1 MAKSSVQSRVSSIAK
16 EKLDKENQ
24 IRAEEQKQRQAKYR
38 PDVNSQQA
46 YNSIMA
52 EVTKRRNAAA
62 NIRQVGREAT
72 SRMLTGEYNPV
83 ANRLKQGV
91 YTDIQKNLNGRIE
104 NEQHIIN
111 DQGREKNDPAVL
123 RAQETLTD
131 MLAKKADNEEKLR
144 GIQGHAFSGSRANQ
158 SMPRLTYSPEE
169 NEYIR
174 KLRESG
180 NSIRN
185 IPMVYNDRA
194 KQMIHMRDA
203 SQVVDEDTYVQW
215 LMQAANAGM
224 MKPEEEAN
232 ARRYAFYH
240 GMPDAANSREYSE
253 YLRKGIES
261 GMFDNDGDLSLM
273 STGKLQSELADFK
286 RRKAQAEANSRN
298 KDEINSDLYET
309 MGQRGIYKNLEVNG
323 LYDPY
328 TQQYHMAKPE
338 DYNEWD
344 VRNGSQEST
353 ELSTYYDSLLYD
365 SIHGQGAYNN
375 ILNNGTDAEFD
386 AADAEIQELWDRLE
400 NGTIGQL
407 GDQYNDRISEL
418 QGAAYGGESNLD
430 REIRKR
436 QEELTRRQTIN
447 QYNDLEGAEYNP
459 DLIDPETAAGY
470 KSELIRLQDEG
481 GAPANNKTE
490 WLYWIINNISDKE
503 QNYGGGFLGE
513 LTGVQQAEQGYRKYS
528 FMTPEMI
535 GKFNAL
541 YEAGKTAEAQAFM
554 DAIDPYIT
562 QLASGRAEE
571 LRYNASKG
579 DFGGLYGAMT
589 ILRQPIAGLSGTMGS
604 LAALMGNEDA
614 KNPNSGWYKWQKM
627 NNTTRGARAE
637 AWGDFFAD
645 KFGEQYRGAGE
656 WLNGVTYSIADNI
669 MAMVLTKGA
678 GKAFGYEMSSKAAE
692 RMIQFVM
699 SSSAASSS
707 MVDKISQ
714 GMDPTEAA
722 LYAVGNGMIEAITE
736 KYSIEALLKPNVKDM
751 LGDWKKV
758 GKFLLKNTIA
768 EGTEEGA
775 SDVLNTVWDEVLS
788 GIYGHESEL
797 SAQYNELIAQGMSP
811 KDATRQVLR
820 GWLANTG
827 SDMLAGAL
835 SGFVM
840 SGGRTA
846 MNTVNQ
852 QKAGAKIRSK
862 SNTTAGKTG
871 VEQLIEAA
879 RGMDESTESRRMAE
893 ELNEKVQSGKKVS
906 SGEAGRLAQN
916 ILYETNE
923 TMGNIARDTVERMV
937 RDTMK
942 ENGATPEQIERTAGI
957 VTDAVVK
964 NKKLTK
970 GEMATV
976 AEVKQ
981 AIEAYRHLMTNE
993 GKLEAGMTV
1002 RMNPEGDVTRSVR
1015 ETVGRLLNG
1024 ESTEKVDHRISR
1036 DIMQGVQSMV
1046 LANDEDLA
1054 NVQNGKRTKTGM
1066 DAIVDNEI
1074 VQVTGKE
1081 GDSYIVKTADGTEK
1095 KVSAAAVTAVDTMA
1109 GAIMAYTEGNGRSVL
1124 GDEAFGTIAKGAEEN
1139 KKMAPAKYIAEA
1151 MKIYMAA
1158 RTGGQMP
1165 GTTLAESTAQAIWNT
1180 AQNENRQATKDRQAA
1195 GQLNVEAGKGTANF
1209 DGAEYGTDVW
1219 KEKIKG
1225 LSKQIRNQMGAVA
1238 EYAKRIGLHVDFIN
1252 DPENEAIF
1260 GSEDRSTGRITINV
1274 AGREADLKVGGKT
1287 VLGENHH
1294 LLVVAA
1300 HEFTHWLEQ
1309 NSTESYDELRQFIFD
1324 KIRSRGQS
1332 VEALVMNKIDAYR
1345 SVAKQDLSIEDAMA
1359 EIVAD
1364 ACDQV
1369 LGSEK
1374 VAREIEQSNPNLYSK
1389 IKSFV
1394 TNLVARI
1401 RAAAAG
1407 MSTSAS
1413 AEARMLQGWA
1423 DELED
1428 RWLKTLEEAQGREKE
1443 TQNKEKTASD
1453 KQLSIR
1459 NISEKDQA
1467 YADAVE
1473 RGDMET
1479 AQRMVDQAAKAAGY
1493 TRKVYHGTPNGGFNT
1508 FRNWSYFTE
1517 NKDYAERYQSSSASS
1532 IRSIREGEGNRQVY
1546 ELYMNPGKEFDTR
1559 KAKERKLFNEA
1570 RMEYGLTSLDN
1581 MSRGLPDWTDG
1592 RDIIEYIED
1601 NGLDYDTVI
1610 LDEGADGGYG
1620 EEVRDRGISYVTKA
1634 NMVKS
1639 AAPVVYDD
1647 AGNVIPLSERFDQEQ
1662 QDIRYSVRQRN
1673 EDVSDWKTYN
1683 VRDGEMYMKDQKGNE
1698 TKLTGLDREY
1708 VEAWKKHDFVRM
1720 EEILADKIRENGA
1733 IPFKTPNSYSAP
1745 NHKWIANAIKEGNT
1759 WAINQAAAEMAQMVP
1774 KNAVLIPMPN
1784 HHGETT
1790 DDTDTVILANKIS
1803 EISGRPVIRAL
1814 AGIERES
1821 RKEDK
1826 AKPKSQQMKAEDL
1839 GFRQVEEIPEGT
1851 VPYFVDNVIASGLT
1865 AEAAHRALGNNGVTL
1880 AYAKSTRSANDGL
1893 KRANVTFYDT
1903 NKQYGSYLI
1912 PLSER
1917 IEMSRKGYAGTKFSM
1932 QAPVE
1937 QNADGLVAVHNMHL
1951 SELMGTLE
1959 EGGVTAP
1966 SIAVI
1971 LARTGHSKY
1980 GNVSLVFKPSAIDP
1994 MKSRRNM
2001 VYGADAYTPERA
2013 HARVEQEIVTPE
2025 VKKAIKVVK
2034 GLLEGMDGNFE
2045 HAVDNW
2051 FNQYLY
2057 DDDTYYSLT
2066 EIARTGYTNIGM
2078 LAAYQKSKGN
2088 NVEPVFMNVPTSRAK
2103 TENEQDY
2110 GKLIDGL
2117 FDRGL
2122 YEQFFTDYDNAES
2135 HNGFSPAELRE
2146 KYAGIFKDILK
2157 ETNRRWEVIKLENPG
2172 MMEKIFTSNWFNEFY
2187 DYNKKGIG
2195 DVKKFDEYETK
2206 KALQGRTNEDDLTD
2220 WLAGVIRNTLGQK
2233 GIRNNK
2239 DTFTNIGNRRSFKA
2253 LHDEYTTENVVKAMY
2268 KNAQQKGEGA
2278 DYFQGLM
2285 ATASKE
2291 YKNLKEVKADAG
2303 RLEIMDQEKYDAYI
2317 AQKSREMNELAE
2329 ELSTSNPRVAREAL
2343 LEAGKRYARNQTPEV
2358 VKRAFAAAGYNL
2370 TNEQLNKALDLI
2382 KEAREY
2388 KTGYFE
2394 AKPERVMNFDE
2405 IARVIL
2411 PESVK
2416 DEPLYKQVLDMLD
2429 ERGIPYDTYD
2439 GTDEDRLKK
2448 LNSVKNVQFS
2458 VRQIDDAYM
2467 RAARTGDIET
2477 MDALVKEAAERAG
2490 FDTSRAAYHGTMS
2503 FGFTEFDM
2511 DDMQSEIFVSYNPE
2525 LAASYT
2531 ENDEFKQIHEGE
2543 KRPNLK
2549 KMKAED
2555 LADYLMEV
2563 VRKTGDKSIT
2573 GIEYLGEDNEGGQQF
2588 KTSYILESTGR
2599 KKESIITRENVYRMI
2614 NRRFVTSGI
2623 YSLYTRPGKRLVIDA
2638 HGSDWNEVVVFDTN
2652 YPIDIAGYFNIK
2664 DSYGD
2669 DVFTTRQIA
2678 EFARSKGYDSVEIKN
2693 VYDDGMM
2700 NDNLDRGRKGK
2711 LKGDIAIFFNPNDV
2725 KSADTITYDDD
2736 GSIIPPSERFS
2747 DDSNDLRFS
2756 IRQGDMEINRWMQ
2769 GLTASSLQTEQE
2781 RTMLKQWQETMGSL
2795 NMARHAVYERRAEL
2809 EKLEAK
2815 PNPTAYDKH
2824 EIAVKRSQLEAWQ
2837 KKADR
2842 YETSLAKAT
2851 SEKGFAAIMRKQSKI
2866 MTDLV
2871 NGRTAD
2877 EVRGTVDAINAEL
2890 ETVQKEMEER
2900 SERLKQLAAKEAVI
2914 RIRQQLNSAGLKRI
2928 AAKLKGDLNSELS
2941 NTEIENRLAL
2951 MALKMKEGKID
2962 EADVTELADML
2973 IGKMRRTYDSYI
2985 LDELRGRTITMS
2997 KSQQA
3002 ELKGQNRTIREIR
3015 QELAGTG
3022 IRIDTKGGN
3031 TLDKNW
3037 SELCDLIPALDKEA
3051 ADKDMLDQ
3059 LLNVI
3064 AAEKEAARNQYTAN
3078 MDMEVASMVIDA
3090 ASNLVPEIV
3099 TDKKSMQLI
3108 RETLNFIAEMSTEAE
3123 ESARAMEELNS
3134 LMTRLQKKGREAK
3147 ATLGTMESN
3156 IQDAIAYNNEL
3167 SLQSEQANWLTERH
3181 KLIDQLKSE
3190 HTQEMLRQQAEFRLR
3205 IEKDKTARG
3214 LMNENMALRRKIHTN
3229 ISRIRNLLMKES
3241 VKQNIPE
3248 HMKGLAREML
3258 DRIVRNDM
3266 SGRKITGM
3274 DLKMLQETRR
3284 VLDAWE
3290 KQDGKYNPDELKGL
3304 DEAVQDAIHNALED
3318 IRAGIDFYNASTRGS
3333 ELQVNLQAFKNAL
3346 TRISDGVSAI
3356 TGIINAER
3364 GIALGDRRVA
3374 VEDQAY
3380 KVQESAGDKRAKELT
3395 GSLGRTIA
3403 ALRKAI
3409 TSGNLTPEYFF
3420 KMLKNAGLD
3429 DLWEEY
3435 HRAENRNGLELAKSK
3450 AKLDEIAQK
3459 YGYKNWDTDARQ
3471 EVKLASGSVNM
3482 TIGQIMSLYATWKR
3496 EHTLGPAMSQHL
3508 QNGGF
3513 YVEEYDPRK
3522 GIIGRRVVDLK
3533 AHRVT
3538 EADMEMVN
3546 SLLTD
3551 EQKKFVDDIVAYMST
3566 DMSELGNEASMKAY
3580 GIRMYKENYYF
3591 PFKMW
3596 DGIKARASNDSGSAA
3611 AANDRAFH
3619 PSFSKTRLHGAN
3631 NALMLGD
3638 FMTTA
3643 ADHIVG
3649 MINYAT
3655 MGLANEN
3662 LQKVLN
3668 AQVPEGER
3676 LDQMTRRTIR
3686 TVLEEAYGRAVTEYL
3701 AKLQEQLNGGAVRV
3715 DRTVYDRMLTLFR
3728 KNAVAGSMSV
3738 ALQQPLSYIRAAMMI
3753 NPKYMTE
3760 ALAREYWKGSYQE
3773 RLKHSGV
3780 SVIKDMGR
3788 FDMGF
3793 GQGAREYITP
3803 EGKEGKAR
3811 QVWDAI
3817 TDKATILP
3825 ELMDRWTWNRLWVAV
3840 KAEQHAQHPD
3850 MDVHSDE
3857 FLDMA
3862 GERFNDIVR
3871 KTQVYDSTLTKSQNM
3886 RSQNP
3891 FVKSITSFMAEPTLS
3906 LNVLADAVQN
3916 AKEKGGKA
3924 KLAKALATF
3933 ALSAMAQA
3941 AAKALMSTGRT
3952 PDDKKTWMENY
3963 LYRYYAN
3970 LINEG
3975 DPLNLIP
3982 GYNDMITLLKNGKLE
3997 DDAMGV
4003 IGKLFTAGDK
4013 LAGAFKEGAGYRD
4026 IEDSFGQ
4033 IVQLF
4038 TQLPA
4043 KNIMRDLRAM
4053 YNWFIGKP
4061 YADRQDSA
4069 AVIRLQ
4075 TEASLMTAD
4084 NLIGVISAKLG
4095 EAGYKVTNSA
4105 YYDRMYNAIQSGNKQ
4120 EAEAIREYLTL
4131 GKGVKEET
4139 IDSNMRTMTRNGNLF
4154 PALEANK
4161 AAEIAKAIKELQ
4173 EYGSEVKD
4181 IKSAITKEMKQK
4193 YLAADSAGKVKI
4205 RDAIQKAYRAMGL
4218 TAEDADK
4225 VINGWKDE

>member
-1 MAKSSVQSRVSSIAK
+1 MATSSSKVYQQISENIRKRAQGEEPYKPYKVQTSYGSRTVGEREYLK
-16 EKLDKENQ
+16 KVQQRTQELEQEKLNKRQEEMKARGYTTPEQQMVYNRIQDAADYAAAVR
-24 IRAEEQKQRQAKYR
+24 RAGLNVGLKDAAAKLQTGSNKGINLTEIKLRGGLNKAAISSLEEQIK
-38 PDVNSQQA
+38 NE
-46 YNSIMA
+46 N
-52 EVTKRRNAAA
+52 
-62 NIRQVGREAT
+62 
-72 SRMLTGEYNPV
+72 
-83 ANRLKQGV
+83 
-91 YTDIQKNLNGRIE
+91 DIIKN
-104 NEQHIIN
+104 
-111 DQGREKNDPAVL
+111 QGRKDNDPAVIN
-123 RAQETLTD
+123 
-131 MLAKKADNEEKLR
+131 AKKTLAGLEARKTNAENQLAALPK
-144 GIQGHAFSGSRANQ
+144 SGEAQRPTAIVEAARS
-158 SMPRLTYSPEE
+158 LTGNKSDRERM
-169 NEYIR
+169 IR
-174 KLRESG
+174 DMYGNLQKG
-180 NSIRN
+180 NSQIGN
-185 IPMVYNDRA
+185 IPLVYNDRA
-194 KQMIHMRDA
+194 KQMIHTRDA
-203 SQVVDEDTYVQW
+203 AQVVDEDSYVQW

-240 GMPDAANSREYSE
+240 GMPDAANSREYSD

-298 KDEINSDLYET
+298 KDEINTELYDT
-309 MGQRGIYKNLEVNG
+309 MGQRGVYENLEVNG
-323 LYDPY
+323 LFDPY
-328 TQQYHMAKPE
+328 TQQYHKAKPE

-386 AADAEIQELWDRLE
+386 AADAEIQELWARLE

-436 QEELTRRQTIN
+436 QEELTRRQTIG
-447 QYNDLEGAEYNP
+447 QYAGMEGAAYDP
-459 DLIDPETAAGY
+459 SLIDPETEAGY
-470 KSELIRLQDEG
+470 RSELIRLQNEG
-481 GAPANNKTE
+481 GAPAENKTE

-503 QNYGGGFLGE
+503 HDYGGGFLGE

-528 FMTPEMI
+528 FMTDEMI
-535 GKFNAL
+535 GQFNAL
-541 YEAGKTAEAQAFM
+541 YESGKVKEAQAFM

-579 DFGGLYGAMT
+579 NFGGLYGAMT

-604 LAALMGNEDA
+604 LAALLGNEDA

-637 AWGDFFAD
+637 VWGDFFAD

-736 KYSIEALLKPNVKDM
+736 KYSIEALLKPNIKDM

-797 SAQYNELIAQGMSP
+797 SAQYKELIAQGMSP

-846 MNTVNQ
+846 MNTVQ
-852 QKAGAKIRSK
+852 QQRAGAKIRNK

-1002 RMNPEGDVTRSVR
+1002 RMNPEGDATRSVR

-1024 ESTEKVDHRISR
+1024 ESAEKVDHRISR

-1081 GDSYIVKTADGTEK
+1081 GDSYIVKTADGMEK
-1095 KVSAAAVTAVDTMA
+1095 KVSAAAVTAVDSMA

-1124 GDEAFGTIAKGAEEN
+1124 GDEAFGTIAKGAEQN

-1151 MKIYMAA
+1151 MKVYMAA

-1165 GTTLAESTAQAIWNT
+1165 GTTLAEETASSIWT
-1180 AQNENRQATKDRQAA
+1180 AAQEENRQATQDRQAA
-1195 GQLNVEAGKGTANF
+1195 GQLKVEAGKGTASF
-1209 DGAEYGTDVW
+1209 DGAEYGTDAW
-1219 KEKIKG
+1219 KEKIRG
-1225 LSKQIRNQMGAVA
+1225 LSKRIRNQMGAVA

-1274 AGREADLKVGGKT
+1274 AGREADMKIGGKT

-1309 NSTESYDELRQFIFD
+1309 NSTESYDDLRQFIFD

-1345 SVAKQDLSIEDAMA
+1345 SVAKQDLSVEDAMA

-1374 VAREIEQSNPNLYSK
+1374 VAREIEHSNPNLYSK

-1413 AEARMLQGWA
+1413 AEARLLQDWA

-1428 RWLKTLEEAQGREKE
+1428 RWLKTLQEAQGRKKE
-1443 TQNKEKTASD
+1443 TQNKEKTESV

-1459 NISEKDQA
+1459 NISEQDQA

-1473 RGDMET
+1473 RGDI
-1479 AQRMVDQAAKAAGY
+1479 QAATDMLMDKLANSENIIPFNAPEWYAGEHMDVAKMIKQLNSDEVPAEIMSAAE
-1493 TRKVYHGTPNGGFNT
+1493 KMA
-1508 FRNWSYFTE
+1508 SY
-1517 NKDYAERYQSSSASS
+1517 
-1532 IRSIREGEGNRQVY
+1532 V
-1546 ELYMNPGKEFDTR
+1546 P
-1559 KAKERKLFNEA
+1559 
-1570 RMEYGLTSLDN
+1570 
-1581 MSRGLPDWTDG
+1581 
-1592 RDIIEYIED
+1592 D
-1601 NGLDYDTVI
+1601 NG
-1610 LDEGADGGYG
+1610 
-1620 EEVRDRGISYVTKA
+1620 
-1634 NMVKS
+1634 
-1639 AAPVVYDD
+1639 
-1647 AGNVIPLSERFDQEQ
+1647 
-1662 QDIRYSVRQRN
+1662 
-1673 EDVSDWKTYN
+1673 
-1683 VRDGEMYMKDQKGNE
+1683 
-1698 TKLTGLDREY
+1698 
-1708 VEAWKKHDFVRM
+1708 
-1720 EEILADKIRENGA
+1720 
-1733 IPFKTPNSYSAP
+1733 
-1745 NHKWIANAIKEGNT
+1745 
-1759 WAINQAAAEMAQMVP
+1759 
-1774 KNAVLIPMPN
+1774 VLVPMPN
-1784 HHGETT
+1784 HHGEVNE
-1790 DDTDTVILANKIS
+1790 DTDTMILARVIS
-1803 EISGRPVIRAL
+1803 EMTGRPVVAAL
-1814 AGIERES
+1814 AGADRES
-1821 RKEDK
+1821 RFKSKENGGK
-1826 AKPKSQQMKAEDL
+1826 GIQAEEM
-1839 GFRQVEEIPEGT
+1839 GFRQVEELPEGT
-1851 VPYFVDNVIASGLT
+1851 IPIFIDNVVGSGVT
-1865 AEAAHRALGNNGVTL
+1865 AQAARQALGGGITL
-1880 AYAKSTRSANDGL
+1880 AYAKSVRSKGIEGL
-1893 KRANVTFYDT
+1893 KRATITYDK
-1903 NKQYGSYLI
+1903 NGKLI

-1917 IEMSRKGYAGTKFSM
+1917 FNPNVRDIRFSM

-1937 QNADGLVAVHNMHL
+1937 QNADGLIAVHNIRENEFIM
-1951 SELMGTLE
+1951 TLKE
-1959 EGGVTAP
+1959 EGFTAP

-1971 LARTGHSKY
+1971 FAKTGHTKY
-1980 GNVSLVFKPSAIDP
+1980 GDISVVFNKNTIDP
-1994 MKSRRNM
+1994 EKMLANK
-2001 VYGADAYTPERA
+2001 VYGADAWTPTRGNAQIATKLNYEVLAAAKEKLSNILTGNAKVWELDSHNWINQWLYEDETSNTIDDMIDKAWTNDGVIMAYYLDKGNKLEMQKTRFQNIEGLREEEIPMYNA
-2013 HARVEQEIVTPE
+2013 FLDGLAEAGMRGEFRVDMENNQIG
-2025 VKKAIKVVK
+2025 VK
-2034 GLLEGMDGNFE
+2034 GAMDKFE
-2045 HAVDNW
+2045 
-2051 FNQYLY
+2051 L
-2057 DDDTYYSLT
+2057 
-2066 EIARTGYTNIGM
+2066 IA
-2078 LAAYQKSKGN
+2078 
-2088 NVEPVFMNVPTSRAK
+2088 
-2103 TENEQDY
+2103 
-2110 GKLIDGL
+2110 
-2117 FDRGL
+2117 
-2122 YEQFFTDYDNAES
+2122 
-2135 HNGFSPAELRE
+2135 
-2146 KYAGIFKDILK
+2146 KYKDIFRK
-2157 ETNRRWEVIKLENPG
+2157 GGAQE
-2172 MMEKIFTSNWFNEFY
+2172 EKIVSVYDADPDSKLATNVLWRKIVKSYEFLQDGRQIKTTEKDDIRGTAQETRY
-2187 DYNKKGIG
+2187 KINKDEFGKWIKGLVG
-2195 DVKKFDEYETK
+2195 
-2206 KALQGRTNEDDLTD
+2206 KALGKRGVYNGRDP
-2220 WLAGVIRNTLGQK
+2220 
-2233 GIRNNK
+2233 
-2239 DTFTNIGNRRSFKA
+2239 FTRSGEKRSFEQLYMEPTA
-2253 LHDEYTTENVVKAMY
+2253 ENIVRAMY
-2268 KNAQQKGEGA
+2268 ANHERKGGEAGGA
-2278 DYFQGLM
+2278 TGLM
-2285 ATASKE
+2285 AKASKE
-2291 YKNLKEVKADAG
+2291 YRNIAEVREDAENRLKVMDEEEYKQLVKDLDK
-2303 RLEIMDQEKYDAYI
+2303 RI
-2317 AQKSREMNELAE
+2317 NEFAE
-2329 ELSTSNPRVAREAL
+2329 EAKETAGWDYYTIRELLIEAGGEYARAGEDAVRRFFKRENVKLTEKQINEAL
-2343 LEAGKRYARNQTPEV
+2343 ELM
-2358 VKRAFAAAGYNL
+2358 
-2370 TNEQLNKALDLI
+2370 
-2382 KEAREY
+2382 
-2388 KTGYFE
+2388 KTAQEIPAGYFE
-2394 AKPERVMNFDE
+2394 AKPERVVGLDE

-2411 PESVK
+2411 PATASQELF
-2416 DEPLYKQVLDMLD
+2416 DAMN

-2439 GTDEDRLKK
+2439 GTDADRLAK

-2458 VRQIDDAYM
+2458 VRQLDDAYM

-2477 MDALVKEAAERAG
+2477 MDTLVKEAAKRKG
-2490 FDTSRAAYHGTMS
+2490 FDTREIAYHGTDS
-2503 FGFTEFDM
+2503 FGFTDFDI
-2511 DDMQSEIFVSYNPE
+2511 DASQGAIFVSYSKM
-2525 LAASYT
+2525 LAKSYT
-2531 ENDEFKQIHEGE
+2531 EHTGNETKKISEAPEIPNKNMETMKPEELARYAEGVMKQLWDKDSKVSVSEENDNVFDVDFPRWNKKWFRRHELI
-2543 KRPNLK
+2543 KVIN
-2549 KMKAED
+2549 
-2555 LADYLMEV
+2555 
-2563 VRKTGDKSIT
+2563 
-2573 GIEYLGEDNEGGQQF
+2573 EYLKDRGG
-2588 KTSYILESTGR
+2588 
-2599 KKESIITRENVYRMI
+2599 VYE
-2614 NRRFVTSGI
+2614 F
-2623 YSLYTRPGKRLVIDA
+2623 YTRPGKQFVIDA
-2638 HGSDWNEVVVFDTN
+2638 RGRSWNRIKFNPEDMGKTQN
-2652 YPIDIAGYFNIK
+2652 LGRLTPYELWLDGDEKAKEQLESIIKNTWKTREIAAWAKENGYNSI
-2664 DSYGD
+2664 
-2669 DVFTTRQIA
+2669 RIN
-2678 EFARSKGYDSVEIKN
+2678 N
-2693 VYDDGMM
+2693 VYDDGGK
-2700 NDNLDRGRKGK
+2700 NKYLVDREFEWQNME
-2711 LKGDIAIFFNPNDV
+2711 LTGDIAIFFNTNDV

-2747 DDSNDLRFS
+2747 DESNDLRFS
-2756 IRQGDMEINRWMQ
+2756 IRQGNMEINRWME

-2781 RTMLKQWQETMGSL
+2781 RTMLKQWKNTRGSL
-2795 NMARHAVYERRAEL
+2795 DLARHALFGYRSEL
-2809 EKLEAK
+2809 SKLEAK
-2815 PNPTAYDKH
+2815 PNPTAYEKH
-2824 EIAVKRSQLEAWQ
+2824 QMSVLRSRIETWQ
-2837 KKADR
+2837 KKADIL
-2842 YETSLAKAT
+2842 EEKLAKAT
-2851 SEKGFAAIMRKQSKI
+2851 SEKGFAAIMRKQSRI
-2866 MTDLV
+2866 MNDLV

-2914 RIRQQLNSAGLKRI
+2914 RIRQQMNSAGLKRI
-2928 AAKLKGDLNSELS
+2928 AAKLKNDLNSELS

-2985 LDELRGRTITMS
+2985 LDELRGRTITLS

-3064 AAEKEAARNQYTAN
+3064 AAEKEAARNQYAAN

-3123 ESARAMEELNS
+3123 ESARALEELNS
-3134 LMTRLQKKGREAK
+3134 LMTHLQKKGREAK

-3205 IEKDKTARG
+3205 IEKDKTARS
-3214 LMNENMALRRKIHTN
+3214 LMNENMALRRRIHTN

-3266 SGRKITGM
+3266 SGRKITGL

-3290 KQDGKYNPDELKGL
+3290 KQDGKYNPEQLKGL
-3304 DEAVQDAIHNALED
+3304 DEAVQDAVYNAMED
-3318 IRAGIDFYNASTRGS
+3318 IKAGIDFYNASTRGS

-3364 GIALGDRRVA
+3364 SIALGDRRVA

-3403 ALRKAI
+3403 ALRKAV

-3420 KMLKNAGLD
+3420 KMLKNAGLN

-3459 YGYKNWDTDARQ
+3459 YGYKSWDTDARQ

-3482 TIGQIMSLYATWKR
+3482 TLGQIMSLYATWKR

-3522 GIIGRRVVDLK
+3522 GILGRRVVDLK

-3580 GIRMYKENYYF
+3580 GIKMYKESYYF

-3668 AQVPEGER
+3668 AQVPEGDR

-3686 TVLEEAYGRAVTEYL
+3686 TVLEEAYGRAATEYI

-3715 DRTVYDRMLTLFR
+3715 DRTIYDRMLTLFR
-3728 KNAVAGSMSV
+3728 KNAVAGSLSV

-3825 ELMDRWTWNRLWVAV
+3825 EMMDRWTWNRLWVAV

-3924 KLAKALATF
+3924 KLVKALATF

-3982 GYNDMITLLKNGKLE
+3982 GYNDIITLLKNGKLE

-4003 IGKLFTAGDK
+4003 LGKLFTAGDK

-4061 YADRQDSA
+4061 YADRPDSA

-4095 EAGYKVTNSA
+4095 EAGYKTTNKG
-4105 YYDRMYNAIQSGNKQ
+4105 YYGRMFDAMQNGNQ
-4120 EAEAIREYLTL
+4120 TGADEIREYLQL
-4131 GKGVKEET
+4131 AKGVKDDAIASGLRTQAKEKLEPAEASQWMIDQGLMSGTSTITTQFKKGEITETEAKKLYKAEDPKLTEDDIWWKIDRIKYQQETGEEVGGSAYYYRLT
-4139 IDSNMRTMTRNGNLF
+4139 
-4154 PALEANK
+4154 EAINNNK
-4161 AAEIAKAIKELQ
+4161 AAEIQ
-4173 EYGSEVKD
+4173 EAVKTLL
-4181 IKSAITKEMKQK
+4181 KHGITKEKIKSKLSDWKQA
-4193 YLAADSAGKVKI
+4193 YLEADNAGKVKI
-4205 RDAIQKAYRAMGL
+4205 RDAIQKAYKAAGY
-4218 TAEDADK
+4218 TAEDANK
-4225 VINGWKDE
+4225 VINNWKKNK

>member
-83 ANRLKQGV
+83 ANRLKQGI

-104 NEQHIIN
+104 NELHIIN

-123 RAQETLTD
+123 RAKETLTD
-131 MLAKKADNEEKLR
+131 LYAKNADNEEKLR
-144 GIQGHAFSGSRANQ
+144 GINRPVFSGSRANPNE
-158 SMPRLTYSPEE
+158 PRLTYSPEE

-174 KLRESG
+174 RLRERG
-180 NSIRN
+180 NGQIEN
-185 IPMVYNDRA
+185 IPLVYNDRA
-194 KQMIHMRDA
+194 KQMIHTRDA
-203 SQVVDEDTYVQW
+203 AQVVDEDTYVQW

-240 GMPDAANSREYSE
+240 GMPDAANSREYSD
-253 YLRKGIES
+253 YLRRGIES
-261 GMFDNDGDLSLM
+261 GMFDNDGDLSMM
-273 STGKLQSELADFK
+273 STGKLQSDLADFK
-286 RRKAQAEANSRN
+286 RRKAQAEHNSKN
-298 KDEINSDLYET
+298 SDEINDELYNTTLNKDVFEELQVK
-309 MGQRGIYKNLEVNG
+309 GF
-323 LYDPY
+323 YDPL
-328 TQQYHMAKPE
+328 TQTYHHGRPE
-338 DYNEWD
+338 DYEEWGE
-344 VRNGSQEST
+344 RGQGGSQQ
-353 ELSTYYDSLLYD
+353 LSSYYDSILYD
-365 SIHGQGAYNN
+365 SIHGEGAYSR
-375 ILNNGTDAEFD
+375 IMQEGTNEEYDRMDAEVQD
-386 AADAEIQELWDRLE
+386 LWDRLE

-430 REIRKR
+430 REIRRR
-436 QEELTRRQTIN
+436 QEELTRRQTIG
-447 QYNDLEGAEYNP
+447 QYAGMEGAAYDP
-459 DLIDPETAAGY
+459 SLIDPETEAKY
-470 KSELIRLQDEG
+470 RTELIRLGDEG
-481 GAPANNKTE
+481 TAPTGNKTE

-503 QNYGGGFLGE
+503 HDYGGGFLGE
-513 LTGVQQAEQGYRKYS
+513 LTGVQAAEQGYRKYS
-528 FMTPEMI
+528 FMTDEMI
-535 GKFNAL
+535 GQFNAL
-541 YEAGKTAEAQAFM
+541 YEAGKVKEAQAFM

-604 LAALMGNEDA
+604 LAALLGNEDA

-656 WLNGVTYSIADNI
+656 WLNGVTYSVADNL
-669 MAMVLTKGA
+669 MAMAIARA
-678 GKAFGYEMSSKAAE
+678 GGSVFNYDMSSKAAE

-736 KYSIEALLKPNVKDM
+736 KYSIEALLQPNIKDM

-852 QKAGAKIRSK
+852 QKAGTKIRSK
-862 SNTTAGKTG
+862 GNTTAGKTG

-923 TMGNIARDTVERMV
+923 TMGNIARGTVERMV

-970 GEMATV
+970 GEMSTV

-981 AIEAYRHLMTNE
+981 AIEAYRDLMTNE
-993 GKLEAGMTV
+993 GKMVTGMAV
-1002 RMNPEGDVTRSVR
+1002 RMNPEGSVTRSVR

-1024 ESTEKVDHRISR
+1024 ESAEKVDHRISR
-1036 DIMQGVQSMV
+1036 DIMQGVQGMV

-1054 NVQNGKRTKTGM
+1054 NVQKGKRSKTGT

-1074 VQVTGKE
+1074 VQLTGKE

-1109 GAIMAYTEGNGRSVL
+1109 GAIMAYTEGNGRTVL
-1124 GDEAFGTIAKGAEEN
+1124 GDEAFGTIAKGAQEN

-1151 MKIYMAA
+1151 MKVYMAA

-1165 GTTLAESTAQAIWNT
+1165 GTTLAESTAQAIWNA
-1180 AQNENRQATKDRQAA
+1180 AQNENRQATRDRQAA
-1195 GQLNVEAGKGTANF
+1195 GQLKVEAGKGTASF
-1209 DGAEYGTDVW
+1209 DGAEYGTDAW

-1238 EYAKRIGLHVDFIN
+1238 EYARRIGLHVDFIN
-1252 DPENEAIF
+1252 DTENEAIF

-1274 AGREADLKVGGKT
+1274 AGKEADYTKDGKT
-1287 VLGENHH
+1287 VIGGNHH

-1374 VAREIEQSNPNLYSK
+1374 VAREIEQSKPNLFKK
-1389 IKSFV
+1389 IKQFV
-1394 TNLVARI
+1394 TNLVDFI
-1401 RAAAAG
+1401 HEVAAG
-1407 MSTSAS
+1407 MESSAS
-1413 AEARMLQGWA
+1413 AEARLLQDWA
-1423 DELED
+1423 DELEE
-1428 RWLKTLEEAQGREKE
+1428 RWLNTLKEAQGREQAPAEAEKGEEGAQYSVQDIADDQKKYEGKE
-1443 TQNKEKTASD
+1443 LYADSSVYDYDFLTSLHPILEIQEGNIKEVEKEEGDIDERKLADIGMKNAIDEAGGKASGNAVLVTNEYTGRKLVITRKGIGHSVHTESKSTNRANARIAQKVGLLAKHAVPINALKDEADVKGTYAMAAPVLGEDGKMEKVAILTIEVRTGNLVDIDVYDQVHAVSGRKKNEARKTRGARPNGPTANTHSFRISISDLIEEINSTHRGILSQNVLDHYKEERPMNGYWGPRAKFSLRE
-1453 KQLSIR
+1453 LS
-1459 NISEKDQA
+1459 EQDQA

-1473 RGDMET
+1473 RGDIQT
-1479 AQRMVDQAAKAAGY
+1479 ATDMLMDKLAHSENIIPFNAPEWYAGEHMDVAKMI
-1493 TRKVYHGTPNGGFNT
+1493 KQLN
-1508 FRNWSYFTE
+1508 S
-1517 NKDYAERYQSSSASS
+1517 
-1532 IRSIREGEGNRQVY
+1532 
-1546 ELYMNPGKEFDTR
+1546 
-1559 KAKERKLFNEA
+1559 
-1570 RMEYGLTSLDN
+1570 
-1581 MSRGLPDWTDG
+1581 
-1592 RDIIEYIED
+1592 
-1601 NGLDYDTVI
+1601 
-1610 LDEGADGGYG
+1610 
-1620 EEVRDRGISYVTKA
+1620 
-1634 NMVKS
+1634 
-1639 AAPVVYDD
+1639 D
-1647 AGNVIPLSERFDQEQ
+1647 AVP
-1662 QDIRYSVRQRN
+1662 
-1673 EDVSDWKTYN
+1673 
-1683 VRDGEMYMKDQKGNE
+1683 
-1698 TKLTGLDREY
+1698 
-1708 VEAWKKHDFVRM
+1708 
-1720 EEILADKIRENGA
+1720 EEIL
-1733 IPFKTPNSYSAP
+1733 S
-1745 NHKWIANAIKEGNT
+1745 
-1759 WAINQAAAEMAQMVP
+1759 AAEKMASYVP
-1774 KNAVLIPMPN
+1774 DNGVLVPMPN
-1784 HHGETT
+1784 HHGEVNE
-1790 DDTDTVILANKIS
+1790 DTDTMILARVIS
-1803 EISGRPVIRAL
+1803 EMTGRPVVAAL
-1814 AGIERES
+1814 AGADRES
-1821 RKEDK
+1821 RFKSKENGGK
-1826 AKPKSQQMKAEDL
+1826 GIQAEEM
-1839 GFRQVEEIPEGT
+1839 GFRQVEELPEGT
-1851 VPYFVDNVIASGLT
+1851 IPIFIDNVVGSGVT
-1865 AEAAHRALGNNGVTL
+1865 AQAARQALGGGITL
-1880 AYAKSTRSANDGL
+1880 AYAKSVRSKGIEGL
-1893 KRANVTFYDT
+1893 KRATITYDK
-1903 NKQYGSYLI
+1903 NGKLI

-1917 IEMSRKGYAGTKFSM
+1917 FNPNVRDIRFSM
-1932 QAPVE
+1932 QATVE
-1937 QNADGLVAVHNMHL
+1937 QNADGLVALHNL
-1951 SELMGTLE
+1951 GEEQLMKVFRL
-1959 EGGVTAP
+1959 GGFAMP

-1971 LARTGHSKY
+1971 RAAMGHTAYGDISVLFSKDT
-1980 GNVSLVFKPSAIDP
+1980 IDP
-1994 MKSRRNM
+1994 RASRYNK
-2001 VYGADAYTPERA
+2001 VYGGDAWTPTYPSIEYKLNSKKLDKIMQKIRDMLPER
-2013 HARVEQEIVTPE
+2013 
-2025 VKKAIKVVK
+2025 
-2034 GLLEGMDGNFE
+2034 LNGMSVNL
-2045 HAVDNW
+2045 VD
-2051 FNQYLY
+2051 
-2057 DDDTYYSLT
+2057 
-2066 EIARTGYTNIGM
+2066 
-2078 LAAYQKSKGN
+2078 
-2088 NVEPVFMNVPTSRAK
+2088 
-2103 TENEQDY
+2103 
-2110 GKLIDGL
+2110 
-2117 FDRGL
+2117 L
-2122 YEQFFTDYDNAES
+2122 YEQNLGQNINSQKGEPNIAKAIGSEAKKWLRIAYMENTGKEIKYPSKQKDLDAHRSFDNDQVIHIANILGRDIAEEAMKEGDPWHWANQHPEIVEQIRTELNNKWRES
-2135 HNGFSPAELRE
+2135 LPEDSRLRRLDLYNEQNYSAASAEYMLRAIN
-2146 KYAGIFKDILK
+2146 KYYNSGLSETVDVDALDKTLK
-2157 ETNRRWEVIKLENPG
+2157 ETIDEED
-2172 MMEKIFTSNWFNEFY
+2172 FNKWVNNLFS
-2187 DYNKKGIG
+2187 
-2195 DVKKFDEYETK
+2195 
-2206 KALQGRTNEDDLTD
+2206 
-2220 WLAGVIRNTLGQK
+2220 GVIEK
-2233 GIRNNK
+2233 SGIRNNK
-2239 DTFTNIGNRRSFKA
+2239 EYYTNSGNPRSWEQ
-2253 LHDEYTTENVVKAMY
+2253 LHDEETLDNVVRIMRD
-2268 KNAQQKGEGA
+2268 QEDKGENAFFVQSAIMARGTKDFKSIDEIRKNKEQLQELSEEEYSELRQNIGA
-2278 DYFQGLM
+2278 QFTELM
-2285 ATASKE
+2285 DELYDRKE
-2291 YKNLKEVKADAG
+2291 RKMFIARDRVIDAIADAV
-2303 RLEIMDQEKYDAYI
+2303 
-2317 AQKSREMNELAE
+2317 N
-2329 ELSTSNPRVAREAL
+2329 TSN
-2343 LEAGKRYARNQTPEV
+2343 KT
-2358 VKRAFAAAGYNL
+2358 AANISRTMKEWGYNL
-2370 TNEQLNKALDLI
+2370 TQEQAQRIADLMEQI
-2382 KEAREY
+2382 SNLPTK
-2388 KTGYFE
+2388 YFE
-2394 AKPERVMNFDE
+2394 AKPKRAVTLDE
-2405 IARVIL
+2405 IKRVIL
-2411 PESVK
+2411 PATASQELF
-2416 DEPLYKQVLDMLD
+2416 DAMD

-2439 GTDEDRLKK
+2439 GTDEDRLAK
-2448 LNSVKNVQFS
+2448 LNSVKDVQ
-2458 VRQIDDAYM
+2458 
-2467 RAARTGDIET
+2467 
-2477 MDALVKEAAERAG
+2477 
-2490 FDTSRAAYHGTMS
+2490 
-2503 FGFTEFDM
+2503 
-2511 DDMQSEIFVSYNPE
+2511 
-2525 LAASYT
+2525 
-2531 ENDEFKQIHEGE
+2531 
-2543 KRPNLK
+2543 
-2549 KMKAED
+2549 
-2555 LADYLMEV
+2555 
-2563 VRKTGDKSIT
+2563 
-2573 GIEYLGEDNEGGQQF
+2573 
-2588 KTSYILESTGR
+2588 
-2599 KKESIITRENVYRMI
+2599 
-2614 NRRFVTSGI
+2614 
-2623 YSLYTRPGKRLVIDA
+2623 
-2638 HGSDWNEVVVFDTN
+2638 
-2652 YPIDIAGYFNIK
+2652 
-2664 DSYGD
+2664 
-2669 DVFTTRQIA
+2669 
-2678 EFARSKGYDSVEIKN
+2678 
-2693 VYDDGMM
+2693 
-2700 NDNLDRGRKGK
+2700 
-2711 LKGDIAIFFNPNDV
+2711 
-2725 KSADTITYDDD
+2725 
-2736 GSIIPPSERFS
+2736 
-2747 DDSNDLRFS
+2747 FS

-2795 NMARHAVYERRAEL
+2795 NMARHALFQYRTEL
-2809 EKLEAK
+2809 SKLEAK
-2815 PNPTAYDKH
+2815 PAPTAYEKH
-2824 EIAVKRSQLEAWQ
+2824 QMSVLRSRVETWQ
-2837 KKADR
+2837 KKVDR
-2842 YETSLAKAT
+2842 HETELAKAT
-2851 SEKGFAAIMRKQSKI
+2851 SEKGFAAIMRKQSRI

-2900 SERLKQLAAKEAVI
+2900 SERLKQLAKKEAVI

-2928 AAKLKGDLNSELS
+2928 AAKLKSDLNSELS
-2941 NTEIENRLAL
+2941 STEIENRLAL

-2962 EADVTELADML
+2962 ETDVTELADML

-2985 LDELRGRTITMS
+2985 LDELRGRTITLS

-3064 AAEKEAARNQYTAN
+3064 TAEKDAARNQYTAG

-3134 LMTRLQKKGREAK
+3134 LMARLQKKGGEAK
-3147 ATLGTMESN
+3147 STLGRLESN

-3190 HTQEMLRQQAEFRLR
+3190 HTQEMLRQQAEYRLK
-3205 IEKDKTARG
+3205 IEKDKAARG
-3214 LMNENMALRRKIHTN
+3214 LMNENMALRRRIHTN
-3229 ISRIRNLLMKES
+3229 ISRIQNLLMKES

-3258 DRIVRNDM
+3258 GLIVRNDM
-3266 SGRKITGM
+3266 TGRKITGL
-3274 DLKMLQETRR
+3274 DLKMLQETQR
-3284 VLDAWE
+3284 VLDAWL

-3304 DEAVQDAIHNALED
+3304 DEAVQDAIHNALEG
-3318 IRAGIDFYNASTRGS
+3318 IRAGIDFYNASTKGS

-3346 TRISDGVSAI
+3346 TRISEGVSTI
-3356 TGIINAER
+3356 TGAINAER
-3364 GIALGDRRVA
+3364 SIALGDRRVA
-3374 VEDQAY
+3374 VEDQAC
-3380 KVQESAGDKRAKELT
+3380 KVQESTGGRRAKELT
-3395 GSLGRTIA
+3395 GSLGRTIS
-3403 ALRKAI
+3403 ALQRAI
-3409 TSGNLTPEYFF
+3409 TTGNLTPEYFF

-3435 HRAENRNGLELAKSK
+3435 HRAENRNGLELAKAK
-3450 AKLDEIAQK
+3450 ARLDEIAKK
-3459 YGYKNWDTDARQ
+3459 YGFKEWDTDARQ
-3471 EVKLASGSVNM
+3471 AVKLGSGTVNM
-3482 TIGQIMSLYATWKR
+3482 TLGQIMSLYATWKR

-3522 GIIGRRVVDLK
+3522 GILGRREVDLK

-3546 SLLTD
+3546 GLLTD
-3551 EQKKFVDDIVAYMST
+3551 AQKQFIDDIVGFMSG

-3580 GIRMYKENYYF
+3580 GIRMYKESYYF

-3596 DGIKARASNDSGSAA
+3596 DGIKAMASNDSGSAA

-3619 PSFSKTRLHGAN
+3619 PSFSKTRMHGAN
-3631 NALMLGD
+3631 NALILGD

-3662 LQKVLN
+3662 LQKMLN
-3668 AQVPEGER
+3668 TQVPEGER

-3686 TVLEEAYGRAVTEYL
+3686 TVLEEAYGKKITEYL

-3715 DRTVYDRMLTLFR
+3715 DRTIYDRMLTLFR
-3728 KNAVAGSMSV
+3728 KNAVAGSLSV
-3738 ALQQPLSYIRAAMMI
+3738 ALQQPVSYIRAAMMI
-3753 NPKYMTE
+3753 NPKYLAE
-3760 ALAREYWKGSYQE
+3760 ALSPAFWKGSYAE
-3773 RLKHSGV
+3773 MMAHSGV
-3780 SVIKDMGR
+3780 AVIKKMGR

-3793 GQGAREYITP
+3793 GAGAREYITP
-3803 EGKEGKAR
+3803 DGKEGKIRKA
-3811 QVWDAI
+3811 WDEI

-3825 ELMDRWTWNRLWVAV
+3825 ELADQMMWTRMWSAV
-3840 KAEQHAQHPD
+3840 KLEQHALYPD
-3850 MDVHSDE
+3850 MDVKSDA
-3857 FLDMA
+3857 FLDMV
-3862 GERFNDIVR
+3862 GERFNDLMR

-3891 FVKSITSFMAEPTLS
+3891 FVKSITSFMAEPTLT
-3906 LNVLADAVQN
+3906 LNVLADAAQN
-3916 AKEKGGKA
+3916 VKEKGGKL
-3924 KLAKALATF
+3924 KLMKALATF

-3941 AAKALMSTGRT
+3941 AAKALTSTGRS
-3952 PDDKKTWMENY
+3952 PDDKKTWEENFW
-3963 LYRYYAN
+3963 YRYVAN
-3970 LINEG
+3970 MINEG
-3975 DPLNLIP
+3975 DVLNLIP
-3982 GYNDMITLLKNGKLE
+3982 GYNDLITLLKDGKLE

-4003 IGKLFTAGDK
+4003 IGKLFTAGEK
-4013 LAGAFKEGAGYRD
+4013 LLSTTGNPGDYRTW
-4026 IEDSFGQ
+4026 EDGVGQ

-4043 KNIMRDLRAM
+4043 KNLMRDLRAM

-4061 YADRQDSA
+4061 YADRPTSA

-4075 TEASLMTAD
+4075 AKASMMTAD

-4105 YYDRMYNAIQSGNKQ
+4105 YYDRMYSAIQEGNKQ
-4120 EAEAIREYLTL
+4120 EADAIREYLTL

-4161 AAEIAKAIKELQ
+4161 AAEIAEAIKELQ
-4173 EYGSEVKD
+4173 GFGAEVKD
-4181 IKSAITKEMKQK
+4181 IKSSITKEMKPK
-4193 YLAADSAGKVKI
+4193 YLEADAAGRVKI
-4205 RDAIQKAYRAMGL
+4205 RDAIQKAYKAMGL
-4218 TAEDADK
+4218 TAADADK
-4225 VINGWKDE
+4225 VINGWKKEE